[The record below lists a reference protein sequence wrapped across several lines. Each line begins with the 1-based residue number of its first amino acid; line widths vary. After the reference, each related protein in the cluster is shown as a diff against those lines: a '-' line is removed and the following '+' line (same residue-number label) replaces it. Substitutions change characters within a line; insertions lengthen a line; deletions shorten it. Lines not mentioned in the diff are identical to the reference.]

1 MVACV
6 TKHQTAAKS
15 TATENVGAT
24 TAPDKGTKGGQTKST
39 QPPKLNRPPPS
50 STQPVTDTNRY
61 AALASSQGE
70 EGESSSSVIK

>member
-1 MVACV
+1 MQSGFR
-6 TKHQTAAKS
+6 KQRS
-15 TATENVGAT
+15 TT
-24 TAPDKGTKGGQTKST
+24 DHKGSKGGQSKST